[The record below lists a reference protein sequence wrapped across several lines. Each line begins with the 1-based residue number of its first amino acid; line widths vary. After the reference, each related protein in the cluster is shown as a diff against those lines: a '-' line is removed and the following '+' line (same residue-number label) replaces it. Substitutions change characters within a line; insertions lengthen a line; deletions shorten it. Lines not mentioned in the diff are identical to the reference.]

1 MTEAEIQDKVIAIVA
16 EQMGVDKSKIKRE
29 SSFTN
34 DLNADSLD
42 IVELVMEVEDQ
53 FGISIPDDQCH
64 RIQTVGSAIY
74 YIKANLK
81 AYEAQREADA
91 AQHRAYAAKRKA
103 DEEAKHAA
111 QQGADEAKRTA
122 KEAQWRAYVA
132 KKSSAAPN
140 IRMAAQQG
148 ADKAKNFADELQR
161 RADAA
166 KRKVYEAQCR
176 ARDDAQREVYE
187 AQCRADA
194 EANFGAGPNKD
205 YAAKSAKQYID
216 IRTGK
221 ILSSNE
227 IKELLKSGSMESFII
242 SGVIGYA
249 TDSALLGG
257 IVGGDLLGGIIGD
270 VLNSSDDD
278 SSGFIDDLLD

>member
-1 MTEAEIQDKVIAIVA
+1 MTEPEIQKRVIAIVA

-53 FGISIPDDQCH
+53 FGISIQDDQCH

-74 YIKANLK
+74 YIKANL
-81 AYEAQREADA
+81 
-91 AQHRAYAAKRKA
+91 
-103 DEEAKHAA
+103 
-111 QQGADEAKRTA
+111 
-122 KEAQWRAYVA
+122 
-132 KKSSAAPN
+132 
-140 IRMAAQQG
+140 
-148 ADKAKNFADELQR
+148 
-161 RADAA
+161 
-166 KRKVYEAQCR
+166 
-176 ARDDAQREVYE
+176 
-187 AQCRADA
+187 
-194 EANFGAGPNKD
+194 GAGPKGD
-205 YAAKSAKQYID
+205 AAKSAKQYID
-216 IRTGK
+216 KRTGK

-257 IVGGDLLGGIIGD
+257 IVGGDLLGGVIGD

-278 SSGFIDDLLD
+278 SSSFIDDLFD